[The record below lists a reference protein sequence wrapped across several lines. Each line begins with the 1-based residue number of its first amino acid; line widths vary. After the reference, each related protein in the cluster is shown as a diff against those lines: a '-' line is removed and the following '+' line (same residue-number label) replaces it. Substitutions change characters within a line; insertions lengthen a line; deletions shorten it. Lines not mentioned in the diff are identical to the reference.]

1 MIPIWP
7 LLKSRFAG
15 YVIVGILAAALIG
28 AMSIKVARLE
38 SQLAQSQ
45 AETMK
50 TRQEMA
56 ELHAGY
62 SEASRLRQEHALRLV
77 QAARA
82 EEIAAAEARVQAER
96 EAADRLREAA
106 REATRQA
113 GEWRQRLRE
122 AQAQD
127 ASCAAWI
134 REPVAC
140 PVL

>member
-7 LLKSRFAG
+7 ILKSRFAG
-15 YVIVGILAAALIG
+15 YVIGAILAAALIG

-38 SQLAQSQ
+38 SQLAQSK
-45 AETMK
+45 A
-50 TRQEMA
+50 EMA
-56 ELHAGY
+56 DLLADY

-82 EEIAAAEARVQAER
+82 EEIAAGEARVQAER
-96 EAADRLREAA
+96 EAAERLREAA

-113 GEWRQRLRE
+113 GEWRARLWE

-127 ASCAAWI
+127 ASCAAWWEQRI
-134 REPVAC
+134 SC
-140 PVL
+140 PVE

>member
-1 MIPIWP
+1 MIAIWP

-15 YVIVGILAAALIG
+15 YVITGILAAALIG
-28 AMSIKVARLE
+28 AMSIKMARLE

-77 QAARA
+77 QEARA
-82 EEIAAAEARVQAER
+82 EEAAAWEERARDDRAT
-96 EAADRLREAA
+96 ADRLREAA

-127 ASCAAWI
+127 ASCAAWWEQ
-134 REPVAC
+134 RVSC
-140 PVL
+140 PVD